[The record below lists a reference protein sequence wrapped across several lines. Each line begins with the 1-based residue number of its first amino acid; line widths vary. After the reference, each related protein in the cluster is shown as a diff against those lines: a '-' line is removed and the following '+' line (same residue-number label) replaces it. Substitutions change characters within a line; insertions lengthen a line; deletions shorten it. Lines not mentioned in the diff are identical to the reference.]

1 MNHRLWVIG
10 NEQNRVLTFPIAN
23 SLFRL
28 QPQFINPYIAG
39 NDMKDQIETLVS
51 LQQIE
56 IESLSVKAHL
66 CSISKRLDTLNGN
79 QKELKQRITD
89 ETAKIEDLRKLYRS
103 NESDIKQNQVM
114 IKRSQERLNSIKN
127 NREYQAL
134 LKEIEELKRTNAA
147 TEELMIDFLNQID
160 DAEKKMVVMQ
170 EELQVVENDVL
181 KEQQV
186 VGAESETAEKRLKEL
201 DQDRLKMSGKIDAD
215 ILKLFQKVQ
224 SQQVRGNAVVPVQD
238 AVCHG
243 CYVNIP
249 PQMYNELQRC
259 DKLRMCP
266 NCQRIIY
273 WKQV

>member
-1 MNHRLWVIG
+1 
-10 NEQNRVLTFPIAN
+10 
-23 SLFRL
+23 
-28 QPQFINPYIAG
+28 
-39 NDMKDQIETLVS
+39 MKDQIDILVS

-66 CSISKRLDTLNGN
+66 CSISQRLDILNCSQN
-79 QKELKQRITD
+79 ELKQRITD
-89 ETAKIEDLRKLYRS
+89 ETAKIEELRKLYRS
-103 NESDIKQNQVM
+103 HESDIKQNQVM

-147 TEELMIDFLNQID
+147 TEETMIDFLNQID
-160 DAEKKMVVMQ
+160 DAEKRTVTMQ
-170 EELQVVENDVL
+170 EELQLLQTDIL
-181 KEQQV
+181 QEQQL
-186 VGAESETAEKRLKEL
+186 VGVETETAEKRLKEL
-201 DQDRLKMSGKIDAD
+201 DQERLKISGKIDAD

>member
-1 MNHRLWVIG
+1 
-10 NEQNRVLTFPIAN
+10 
-23 SLFRL
+23 
-28 QPQFINPYIAG
+28 
-39 NDMKDQIETLVS
+39 MKDQIDILVL

-56 IESLSVKAHL
+56 IESSSVKGQL
-66 CSISKRLDTLNGN
+66 CSLSKRLDLLNFNWNELTQHITN
-79 QKELKQRITD
+79 Q
-89 ETAKIEDLRKLYRS
+89 AVKIEELRKQYRAY
-103 NESDIKQNQVM
+103 ESDVKQNQVM

-147 TEELMIDFLNQID
+147 TEELMIDCLNQID
-160 DAEKKMVVMQ
+160 DAEKNTATTQ
-170 EELQVVENDVL
+170 EEIQLVQNDMTQ
-181 KEQQV
+181 EQQL
-186 VGAESETAEKRLKEL
+186 VGAATENAEKRLKEL
-201 DQDRLKMSGKIDAD
+201 DQERKDISGKIEAD
-215 ILKLFQKVQ
+215 VLKLFQKVQ

-273 WKQV
+273 WKQI

>member
-1 MNHRLWVIG
+1 
-10 NEQNRVLTFPIAN
+10 VL
-23 SLFRL
+23 
-28 QPQFINPYIAG
+28 FINPNIAG
-39 NDMKDQIETLVS
+39 NDMKDQIEILVS

-56 IESLSVKAHL
+56 IESSSVKAHL
-66 CSISKRLDTLNGN
+66 CSMSKKLDLLSFSLN
-79 QKELKQRITD
+79 ELNQRIAD
-89 ETAKIEDLRKLYRS
+89 ETAKIDELKKQYRS

-114 IKRSQERLNSIKN
+114 IKRSQDRLNSIKN

-134 LKEIEELKRTNAA
+134 LKEIEELKRTNST
-147 TEELMIDFLNQID
+147 TEELMIDCLNQID
-160 DAEKKMVVMQ
+160 ESEKKAAAMQ
-170 EELQVVENDVL
+170 EELQLVQNDIRQ
-181 KEQQV
+181 EQQV
-186 VGAESETAEKRLKEL
+186 VDIETDTAGKRLQAL
-201 DQDRLKMSGKIDAD
+201 DQERQKMSCKIEAEV
-215 ILKLFQKVQ
+215 LKLFQKVQ

-273 WKQV
+273 WKQS

>member
-1 MNHRLWVIG
+1 
-10 NEQNRVLTFPIAN
+10 
-23 SLFRL
+23 
-28 QPQFINPYIAG
+28 
-39 NDMKDQIETLVS
+39 MKDQIDILVS

-66 CSISKRLDTLNGN
+66 CSISQRLDTLNNN
-79 QKELKQRITD
+79 QTELKQRITD
-89 ETAKIEDLRKLYRS
+89 ETAKIEELRKLYRS

-160 DAEKKMVVMQ
+160 DAEKRTVVMQ
-170 EELQVVENDVL
+170 EELQLQQNDIL
-181 KEQQV
+181 QEQQV
-186 VGAESETAEKRLKEL
+186 VGIESEAAGKRLKEL
-201 DQDRLKMSGKIDAD
+201 DQERLKMSGKIDAD

-273 WKQV
+273 WKQS

>member
-1 MNHRLWVIG
+1 
-10 NEQNRVLTFPIAN
+10 
-23 SLFRL
+23 
-28 QPQFINPYIAG
+28 
-39 NDMKDQIETLVS
+39 MKDQIAILVS

-56 IESLSVKAHL
+56 IESSSVKTHL
-66 CSISKRLDTLNGN
+66 CSMSKRLDLLNN
-79 QKELKQRITD
+79 SQNELKQRITD
-89 ETAKIEDLRKLYRS
+89 ESAKIEEWKKQYRS
-103 NESDIKQNQVM
+103 HESDIKQNQVM

-147 TEELMIDFLNQID
+147 IEDLMIDCLNQVD
-160 DAEKKMVVMQ
+160 DAEKKTAAMH
-170 EELQVVENDVL
+170 EELQLVENDIL
-181 KEQQV
+181 QEQQV
-186 VGAESETAEKRLKEL
+186 VGVATENAGKRLNEL
-201 DQDRLKMSGKIDAD
+201 DLERQKISSKIEAD
-215 ILKLFQKVQ
+215 VLKLFRKVQ

-273 WKQV
+273 WKQI

>member
-1 MNHRLWVIG
+1 MTTDRVTRLI
-10 NEQNRVLTFPIAN
+10 
-23 SLFRL
+23 
-28 QPQFINPYIAG
+28 INPNMAG
-39 NDMKDQIETLVS
+39 NDMKDQIEILVS

-56 IESLSVKAHL
+56 LESSSVKTHL
-66 CSISKRLDTLNGN
+66 CSISKRLDLLINSQN
-79 QKELKQRITD
+79 ELKQRITD
-89 ETAKIEDLRKLYRS
+89 ETVKIEETKKQYRS
-103 NESDIKQNQVM
+103 YESDIKQNQAM

-147 TEELMIDFLNQID
+147 TEELMIDCLNLID
-160 DAEKKMVVMQ
+160 DTEKKTAA
-170 EELQVVENDVL
+170 EHEALQLVQNDIL
-181 KEQQV
+181 QEQQV
-186 VGAESETAEKRLKEL
+186 VSVETENAGKRLKEL
-201 DQDRLKMSGKIDAD
+201 DQERPKMSCKIEAD
-215 ILKLFQKVQ
+215 VLKLFQKVQ

-273 WKQV
+273 WKQT

>member
-1 MNHRLWVIG
+1 I
-10 NEQNRVLTFPIAN
+10 
-23 SLFRL
+23 
-28 QPQFINPYIAG
+28 INPNIAG
-39 NDMKDQIETLVS
+39 IDMKDQIAILVS

-56 IESLSVKAHL
+56 IESSSVKIHL
-66 CSISKRLDTLNGN
+66 CSVSKRLDLLNN
-79 QKELKQRITD
+79 SQNELKQRITD
-89 ETAKIEDLRKLYRS
+89 ESAKIEEWRKQYRS
-103 NESDIKQNQVM
+103 YESDIKQNQVM
-114 IKRSQERLNSIKN
+114 IKRSQDRLNSIKN

-147 TEELMIDFLNQID
+147 IEDQMIDCLNQVD
-160 DAEKKMVVMQ
+160 DSEKKTAATH
-170 EELQVVENDVL
+170 EELQLLENDLLQEQQLVGVATENAGKRLNELDLERQEISSKIEADVL
-181 KEQQV
+181 K
-186 VGAESETAEKRLKEL
+186 
-201 DQDRLKMSGKIDAD
+201 
-215 ILKLFQKVQ
+215 LFRKVQ

-273 WKQV
+273 WKQI

>member
-1 MNHRLWVIG
+1 MR
-10 NEQNRVLTFPIAN
+10 
-23 SLFRL
+23 
-28 QPQFINPYIAG
+28 
-39 NDMKDQIETLVS
+39 DQIDILVS

-56 IESLSVKAHL
+56 IESSSVKAHL
-66 CSISKRLDTLNGN
+66 CCMSKRLDLLYSSQN
-79 QKELKQRITD
+79 ELRQRITD
-89 ETAKIEDLRKLYRS
+89 ETLKIEELEKLYRS
-103 NESDIKQNQVM
+103 KEFDIKQNQIM

-134 LKEIEELKRTNAA
+134 LKEIEELKRTNTA
-147 TEELMIDFLNQID
+147 TEELMMDHLNQID
-160 DAEKKMVVMQ
+160 DAEKKKTAML
-170 EELQVVENDVL
+170 EELQVVQNDILQEHQIVN
-181 KEQQV
+181 
-186 VGAESETAEKRLKEL
+186 AETETAGKRLKEL
-201 DQDRLKMSGKIDAD
+201 DQERLKMSCKIEPDV
-215 ILKLFQKVQ
+215 LKLFQKVQ

-273 WKQV
+273 WKQG

>member
-1 MNHRLWVIG
+1 MGQI
-10 NEQNRVLTFPIAN
+10 
-23 SLFRL
+23 
-28 QPQFINPYIAG
+28 INPNIAG
-39 NDMKDQIETLVS
+39 KDMKDQIDILVS

-56 IESLSVKAHL
+56 IESLSVNAHL
-66 CSISKRLDTLNGN
+66 CSISKRLDLLSDSQDG
-79 QKELKQRITD
+79 LKQRIMD
-89 ETAKIEDLRKLYRS
+89 ETAKIEELRKLYRS
-103 NESDIKQNQVM
+103 HESDIKQNQVM
-114 IKRSQERLNSIKN
+114 IKRSQDRLNSIKN

-134 LKEIEELKRTNAA
+134 LKEIEELKRTNTA

-160 DAEKKMVVMQ
+160 DAEKRTVAMQ
-170 EELQVVENDVL
+170 EELQLLQNDIL
-181 KEQQV
+181 QEQQV
-186 VGAESETAEKRLKEL
+186 VSVETETAGKRLKEL
-201 DQDRLKMSGKIDAD
+201 DRERLKMSGKIDTD

-273 WKQV
+273 WKQS

>member
-1 MNHRLWVIG
+1 
-10 NEQNRVLTFPIAN
+10 
-23 SLFRL
+23 
-28 QPQFINPYIAG
+28 
-39 NDMKDQIETLVS
+39 MKDQIDILVS

-56 IESLSVKAHL
+56 IESSCVNAHL
-66 CSISKRLDTLNGN
+66 CSISKRLDSLSNSQNELN
-79 QKELKQRITD
+79 LRITD
-89 ETAKIEDLRKLYRS
+89 ETAKIEELRKLYRS
-103 NESDIKQNQVM
+103 HESDIKQNQVM
-114 IKRSQERLNSIKN
+114 IKRSQDRLNSIKN

-147 TEELMIDFLNQID
+147 TEETMIDFLNQID
-160 DAEKKMVVMQ
+160 AAEKKTVAMQ
-170 EELQVVENDVL
+170 EEHQVLQNDIL
-181 KEQQV
+181 QEQRI
-186 VGAESETAEKRLKEL
+186 VGAETETAGKRLKEL
-201 DQDRLKMSGKIDAD
+201 DQERINISGKIDAD

>member
-1 MNHRLWVIG
+1 
-10 NEQNRVLTFPIAN
+10 
-23 SLFRL
+23 
-28 QPQFINPYIAG
+28 
-39 NDMKDQIETLVS
+39 MKDQIDILVS

-56 IESLSVKAHL
+56 IESLNIKAHL
-66 CSISKRLDTLNGN
+66 CSISKRLDHLNTS
-79 QKELKQRITD
+79 QDELKQHIAD
-89 ETAKIEDLRKLYRS
+89 EAATMEELRKQYRS

-134 LKEIEELKRTNAA
+134 LKEIEELKRTNSA
-147 TEELMIDFLNQID
+147 TEELMIDCLNQID
-160 DAEKKMVVMQ
+160 DAEKKTVTMQ
-170 EELQVVENDVL
+170 EDLQLVQHDIQQ
-181 KEQQV
+181 EQQV
-186 VGAESETAEKRLKEL
+186 VDAETENAGKRLKEL
-201 DQDRLKMSGKIDAD
+201 DRERLKLSGKIDAD
-215 ILKLFQKVQ
+215 VLKLFQKVQ

>member
-1 MNHRLWVIG
+1 
-10 NEQNRVLTFPIAN
+10 
-23 SLFRL
+23 
-28 QPQFINPYIAG
+28 
-39 NDMKDQIETLVS
+39 MKDQIDILVS

-56 IESLSVKAHL
+56 IESSSVKTHL
-66 CSISKRLDTLNGN
+66 CSICKRLDLLNCSQN
-79 QKELKQRITD
+79 ELEQRITD
-89 ETAKIEDLRKLYRS
+89 ESAKIEELRKQYRS

-134 LKEIEELKRTNAA
+134 LKEIEELKRTNSA
-147 TEELMIDFLNQID
+147 TEELMIDCLNQID
-160 DAEKKMVVMQ
+160 DAEKKTAAMQ
-170 EELQVVENDVL
+170 QELSLVQNDIL
-181 KEQQV
+181 QEQQV
-186 VGAESETAEKRLKEL
+186 VGAETETAGKRLKEL
-201 DQDRLKMSGKIDAD
+201 DQERLKKSCKIDAD
-215 ILKLFQKVQ
+215 VLKLFQKVQ

-259 DKLRMCP
+259 DKLTMCP

-273 WKQV
+273 WKQS